1 MSLGMASSGH
11 RRGGAGF
18 GGGEGGSGVELGLVK
33 VSQGTGIMGILGQIG
48 NPFTPSAGYT
58 IRQC

>member
-18 GGGEGGSGVELGLVK
+18 GGGEGGSGVELVLVK
-33 VSQGTGIMGILGQIG
+33 VGQGTGIMGILGIPDG
-48 NPFTPSAGYT
+48 MCYFKLYLS
-58 IRQC
+58 